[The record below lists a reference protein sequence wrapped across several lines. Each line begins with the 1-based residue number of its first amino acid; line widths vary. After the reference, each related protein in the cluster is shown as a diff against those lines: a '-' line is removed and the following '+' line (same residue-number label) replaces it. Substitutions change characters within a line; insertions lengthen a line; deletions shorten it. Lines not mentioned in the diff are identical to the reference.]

1 MRTLLIGT
9 ALALLLQGNPV
20 DAFST
25 LHKHTSALKHT
36 YTQTLKDSSVARQ
49 PLRSKVSTT
58 TLSAASIAAISPV
71 EPTKKERGSAV
82 RKEGGLFAFNT
93 KYGGL
98 NPFAIY
104 YGLVSILLGI
114 PWYFALTFCQLLYK
128 ISGNRWDQKRR
139 VPITINHI
147 WGVLL
152 MRLTNCYP
160 RMENVD
166 ILRDFYKE

>member
-9 ALALLLQGNPV
+9 ALALLQGNPA

-25 LHKHTSALKHT
+25 LQRHSTSALKHT
-36 YTQTLKDSSVARQ
+36 YTQTLKDSSVVRH
-49 PLRSKVSTT
+49 PLRPKSSTT
-58 TLSAASIAAISPV
+58 TLSSAASTLSPV
-71 EPTKKERGSAV
+71 EEKKKERRSIV

-114 PWYFALTFCQLLYK
+114 PWYIALSFCQLLYT
-128 ISGNRWDQKRR
+128 ITGNRWDRKRR
-139 VPITINHI
+139 VPITINHL
-147 WGVLL
+147 WGICL
-152 MRLTNCYP
+152 MRLTNCFP
-160 RMENVD
+160 KMENVD